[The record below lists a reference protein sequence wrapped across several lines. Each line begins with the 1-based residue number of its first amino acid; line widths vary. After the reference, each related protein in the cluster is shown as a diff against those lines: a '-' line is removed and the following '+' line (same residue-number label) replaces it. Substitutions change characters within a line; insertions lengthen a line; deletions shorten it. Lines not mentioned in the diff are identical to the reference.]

1 MEIVLLGHKGRD
13 EATAD
18 RLKGHRMHVIGE
30 WPNPGLVDKAESS
43 GGKSYTLDKVTNVEA
58 IADIVQDIQPDMFFT
73 NFDEALAEGVVDTIR
88 KRVADG
94 RMRDLLIPCPNKEA
108 SKVEWD
114 KFYLREIIDE
124 IDPKYN
130 PINFMATTP
139 KEVHEAVA
147 YFEDLGIEIAVKPRN
162 LTVMGKHF
170 DTFDEGKAYALKVL
184 EAEDQEGVEVQEKLV
199 GHEFTLQIL
208 TDGSTLIK
216 PPATYDYPYREDED
230 KGPGTGGMGA
240 FSMKD
245 GLMPFIT
252 QEDYDEALVL
262 MGQVLTKL
270 KERGHD
276 YKGVLYP
283 TFFKTTEGLKIV
295 EINAR
300 GGDPEFINTLDL
312 MEDDVDFAE
321 VLRLISLG
329 ELADDSVR
337 YKKLASAMLYLVS
350 PEYGYKKGPT
360 YEFIMNPELL
370 TKYNCRVRFS
380 SAVRTGQNTYQT
392 VGSSRAVG
400 ISSLGPEPWDA
411 RDNILEAIDKFFRK
425 PLPLEFRKQV
435 AEKAY
440 ISSLAA

>member
-162 LTVMGKHF
+162 LTGGTGVKVMGKHF
-170 DTFDEGKAYALKVL
+170 DTFDEGKAYALKV
-184 EAEDQEGVEVQEKLV
+184 
-199 GHEFTLQIL
+199 
-208 TDGSTLIK
+208 
-216 PPATYDYPYREDED
+216 
-230 KGPGTGGMGA
+230 
-240 FSMKD
+240 
-245 GLMPFIT
+245 
-252 QEDYDEALVL
+252 LVL